1 MASNSRP
8 VSICRRLINF
18 ILSKF
23 ISRPRPSDS
32 DEITVEFRHT
42 DGSENRTQIDERPTV
57 RNGLEEKQKQEDGS
71 VTSDQKSGAV
81 AQAKGIQEGKH
92 PRKSVTI
99 KESVGED
106 EKEKAKKEEANQVKD
121 QPREDTKPKPPRHWG
136 PLLSVASNINEKT
149 EAFISSRKRAM
160 RRNYSL
166 DPERS

>member
-1 MASNSRP
+1 MDSNSGP
-8 VSICRRLINF
+8 LSICRRLINF

-23 ISRPRPSDS
+23 ISRPRPSDP
-32 DEITVEFRHT
+32 DEITIEFRHT
-42 DGSENRTQIDERPTV
+42 DGSGNRTQTDEQPTV
-57 RNGLEEKQKQEDGS
+57 LKGPAP
-71 VTSDQKSGAV
+71 TSDQKSGAV
-81 AQAKGIQEGKH
+81 TQAKGLQDGKR

-106 EKEKAKKEEANQVKD
+106 DKKQKAKKEEANQVND
-121 QPREDTKPKPPRHWG
+121 QPHEDTKPKPPRHWG

-160 RRNYSL
+160 RRNHSL